1 MYLDEHI
8 RDIVVKDA
16 KEVKPTLK
24 EYICIKDYIMDDG
37 RLAYKQGV
45 IYTTDGIVDDDN
57 FFIMPSLFDDTHQ
70 MDTSGDFYEHFL
82 DVDKERNKTSER
94 FKNYREE
101 SEWDITSKNHIPIF
115 DDLFYAGKENKYSLP
130 TQDSIVN
137 NVIESFIERSNLGF
151 AKYGTNLDRN
161 DLSFLDWLN
170 HAQQEAMD
178 MILYLEKLKQE
189 YNE

>member
-1 MYLDEHI
+1 MYIDEHI
-8 RDIVVKDA
+8 KDIVVKDA
-16 KEVKPTLK
+16 KEVKPKLK

-45 IYTTDGIVDDDN
+45 IYTTDGIVNDDN

-82 DVDKERNKTSER
+82 DVDKERNKTIKR
-94 FKNYREE
+94 FNNYKEE
-101 SEWDITSKNHIPIF
+101 SEWNISVKRDQFLEFPKLT
-115 DDLFYAGKENKYSLP
+115 E
-130 TQDSIVN
+130 DSIVN
-137 NVIESFIERSNLGF
+137 NVIESFIERSNAGF
-151 AKYGTNLDRN
+151 TKYGTNLDRK

-189 YNE
+189 HNG